1 MGSRY
6 VPVPRLED
14 VQLDWSVLIFAAIV
28 SMMTAII
35 FGLVP
40 VQELSRLGIRDALN
54 QAGSRGH
61 VGVGSSRMR
70 NILVVTQI
78 ALSFVLAINAGLLM
92 RSFFV
97 LTNVPLG
104 FRSDHVLVAYAHAPA
119 EGSIFKQSGLEN
131 YLRVGRELDDLVAR
145 IEHLPGVVSAGAVM
159 GLPTGQYNS
168 DGSYVVEGKNS
179 FSGDPRVLPHAGFRL
194 SGPGYFTTMRI
205 PLLRGRDFDGTDIY
219 GRQPVAIISA
229 ALARQSFG
237 DEDPIGHKVM
247 WGFDLPIQWATIVG
261 IVGDVRQASP
271 AASIEA
277 QLYMPLRQHPYAANE
292 IQIVLRSGRTPELL
306 IPDIRET
313 ARAVNPSIATKFI
326 AMEDSVAESIAA
338 PRFRMTLVGAFAS
351 IALLLAATGMYAV
364 LSCTT
369 TQRIPEFAVRRAL
382 GAQART
388 IVGLVLRQAARLSA
402 IGVMIGLVLVL
413 ATHRVI
419 AAMLFGI
426 DTSDIATYA
435 GVLLATLPIVM
446 IAAALPALRAARV
459 DPAATLRMD

>member
-1 MGSRY
+1 
-6 VPVPRLED
+6 
-14 VQLDWSVLIFAAIV
+14 
-28 SMMTAII
+28 
-35 FGLVP
+35 
-40 VQELSRLGIRDALN
+40 
-54 QAGSRGH
+54 
-61 VGVGSSRMR
+61 
-70 NILVVTQI
+70 
-78 ALSFVLAINAGLLM
+78 
-92 RSFFV
+92 
-97 LTNVPLG
+97 
-104 FRSDHVLVAYAHAPA
+104 
-119 EGSIFKQSGLEN
+119 
-131 YLRVGRELDDLVAR
+131 
-145 IEHLPGVVSAGAVM
+145 
-159 GLPTGQYNS
+159 
-168 DGSYVVEGKNS
+168 
-179 FSGDPRVLPHAGFRL
+179 
-194 SGPGYFTTMRI
+194 
-205 PLLRGRDFDGTDIY
+205 
-219 GRQPVAIISA
+219 
-229 ALARQSFG
+229 
-237 DEDPIGHKVM
+237 
-247 WGFDLPIQWATIVG
+247 
-261 IVGDVRQASP
+261 
-271 AASIEA
+271 
-277 QLYMPLRQHPYAANE
+277 MPLRQHPYAANE

-364 LSCTT
+364 LSYTT